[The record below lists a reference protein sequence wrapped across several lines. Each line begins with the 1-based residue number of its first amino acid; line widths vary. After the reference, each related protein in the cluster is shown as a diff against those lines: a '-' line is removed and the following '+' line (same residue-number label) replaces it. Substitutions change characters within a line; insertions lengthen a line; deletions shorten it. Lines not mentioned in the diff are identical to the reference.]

1 MSKHTFEM
9 ILEDLRPYLTKED
22 VVGDTIAPSTRLAI
36 TLARLV
42 RGTYF
47 YDIAETYGVDD
58 H

>member
-1 MSKHTFEM
+1 M

-47 YDIAETYGVDD
+47 YDIAETYGVGK